1 MPRLPGTTSR
11 LEEAVRRLESELFV
25 TRMAMIGLVRPE
37 FERALDVQF
46 SCKTFEAASKWAER
60 SAESI
65 IELAARSEQP
75 TERER
80 DGRYRVLCPLCNQ
93 GPQSPYDRGF
103 LLPEGLRRH
112 LLGTYSAKQCP
123 VFRAAHEI
131 ALDGAREAAGR
142 GWLPR

>member
-11 LEEAVRRLESELFV
+11 LEEAVRRLESEFFV
-25 TRMAMIGLVRPE
+25 TRMAMIGLMRSE
-37 FERALDVQF
+37 FEKALYGF
-46 SCKTFEAASKWAER
+46 LGCKTFEAASKWAEG
-60 SAESI
+60 SANSV
-65 IELAARSEQP
+65 IELASRSEQP
-75 TERER
+75 TEREW

-93 GPQSPYDRGF
+93 GSQSWYGRGY

-131 ALDGAREAAGR
+131 ALDGAREAEGR